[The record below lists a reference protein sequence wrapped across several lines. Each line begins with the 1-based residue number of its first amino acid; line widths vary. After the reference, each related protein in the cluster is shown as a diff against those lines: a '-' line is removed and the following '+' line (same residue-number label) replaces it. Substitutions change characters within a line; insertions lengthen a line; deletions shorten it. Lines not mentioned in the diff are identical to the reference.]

1 MNNTSRAFILVSV
14 IALLTGCSSSSVDE
28 AVAEIEK
35 LGLTTVY
42 AANGT
47 SQEIIVHLDG
57 TGVEVP
63 DNETIPSFGDIRLL
77 SQFDTP
83 DVYNLSYT
91 INGTVKGKTDIAKNS
106 HTLYAATECGS
117 KEFVQHD
124 LNGDDNIYIMN
135 LTDVTLATGT
145 LDIWNDGAVVII
157 PGDAAACAVTSFNVG
172 STDGQWSVDINGANI
187 IADTANFA
195 GANSFVVLAVYSV
208 TPESEA
214 AELTFIA
221 K

>member
-1 MNNTSRAFILVSV
+1 MNNTSRAFILASV
-14 IALLTGCSSSSVDE
+14 ITLLTGCSSATDE
-28 AVAEIEK
+28 ALETIEK

-47 SQEIIVHLDG
+47 SQEIIVNLDG
-57 TGVEVP
+57 TGVDVP

-91 INGTVKGKTDIAKNS
+91 INGNDKGKTDIAKNS

-117 KEFVQHD
+117 KEFVQHA

-135 LTDVTLATGT
+135 LTDDTLPTGR
-145 LDIWNDGAVVII
+145 LDIWNDGSALII
-157 PGDAAACAVTSFNVG
+157 PDGAAACAITSFNVG
-172 STDGQWSVDINGANI
+172 STDGQWRVDINGTTILTN
-187 IADTANFA
+187 TPNFA

-208 TPESEA
+208 TPASEA